1 MDKDYTSIS
10 DILNDAFDD
19 VFSIYKEFS
28 ETLLN
33 LPEDISNEELEK
45 YSVEIDYCLMF
56 ANLVSTL
63 TKHETKALKDTN
75 SNDKLDLNK
84 KI

>member
-1 MDKDYTSIS
+1 MIRL
-10 DILNDAFDD
+10 IIF
-19 VFSIYKEFS
+19 FSTYKEFS

-45 YSVEIDYCLMF
+45 YSFEIDYCLMF
-56 ANLVSTL
+56 VRLVSTL
-63 TKHETKALKDTN
+63 TKHEPKALKDTN
-75 SNDKLDLNK
+75 SSDKLDLNK

>member
-10 DILNDAFDD
+10 DILNGMID
-19 VFSIYKEFS
+19 VSFSMYKEFS

-33 LPEDISNEELEK
+33 LPEDISNEELEN
-45 YSVEIDYCLMF
+45 YSFEIDYCLMF

-75 SNDKLDLNK
+75 STDKLDLNK

>member
-10 DILNDAFDD
+10 DILDGMID
-19 VFSIYKEFS
+19 VPFSVYKEFS

-45 YSVEIDYCLMF
+45 YSFEIVYCLVF
-56 ANLVSTL
+56 ARTLAKIRAANL
-63 TKHETKALKDTN
+63 KDAN
-75 SNDKLDLNK
+75 SSDKLDLNK